1 MPNKTQFIVLN
12 DAIRA
17 RAIIALKNLPLG
29 MAVIMQDSTRTLAQN
44 AALWPALRDVA
55 EQVLWCGKA
64 RSKEQWKDIF
74 TGSYFKGEYVPNIDG
89 TGVIALGAK
98 TSLLSKKE
106 FAELLEYIYA
116 FGAQHQVQFRRDR
129 AYWLA
134 YYDRLTQPKRAR
146 HA

>member
-1 MPNKTQFIVLN
+1 MIHKKQFIVVN
-12 DAIRA
+12 DAIRE
-17 RAIIALKNLPLG
+17 RAIAALKALPLG
-29 MAVIMQDSTRTLAQN
+29 MAVLMQDTTRTLAQN

-55 EQVLWCGKA
+55 EQVLWCGK
-64 RSKEQWKDIF
+64 RRTKEQWKDIF
-74 TGSYFKGEYVPNIDG
+74 TGSFFQSEYVPNIDG
-89 TGVIALGAK
+89 TGVIALGLK

-116 FGAQHQVQFRRDR
+116 FGANHQVEFRRDR

-134 YYDRLTQPKRAR
+134 YYHRLTQPKRAA